1 MLTITC
7 ENTKFVSIVW
17 LLPSELVFY
26 QPDFNSFFLFKHLLN
41 RVTFLIKVVQIK
53 RKICSQSLRK
63 SFLVLLHIVLFLR
76 KLESIMCLWFL
87 YWIQLRL
94 FLLLS
99 TFFFQIFIFVIVLI
113 IWYDFFFFV
122 LLHSI
127 DKCMDLSNSKFPEI
141 AWARLKFYS

>member
-7 ENTKFVSIVW
+7 ENTKFVLIVW
-17 LLPSELVFY
+17 LLLSELVFY
-26 QPDFNSFFLFKHLLN
+26 QPDFNSFFLFKHSLN

-63 SFLVLLHIVLFLR
+63 SFRVLLHIVLFLW

-113 IWYDFFFFV
+113 IWYDFFFFCSFAFNRQIHGS
-122 LLHSI
+122 L
-127 DKCMDLSNSKFPEI
+127 
-141 AWARLKFYS
+141 